1 MVCLPNRV
9 GGHSILGPT
18 LPPAH
23 FFCWTTFRMDFSQYI
38 RLKNEAANKYVS
50 RTKTVDS
57 SFLTLQRQQ
66 KAAYSGYNDIQYVRY
81 YNGSPVVNNAFVNTL
96 VNFKNP
102 GDTIDAPMKMGYSS
116 ANRQSQH
123 EDLASRN
130 AGGVVCNQPDYSKV
144 ARGNE
149 LLNCNQQT
157 TILNEYANKTSINGN
172 TFKAYGYGEMP
183 GTWKPYGNGINTF
196 FPPGDTCSRGVCK
209 KDPLYPS

>member
-1 MVCLPNRV
+1 
-9 GGHSILGPT
+9 
-18 LPPAH
+18 
-23 FFCWTTFRMDFSQYI
+23 MDFSQYI

-196 FPPGDTCSRGVCK
+196 FPPGDTCSRDVCK